1 MRLGYTECPG
11 CGIHV
16 GNGDKQLHD
25 ASATHK
31 AASRLRVL
39 RAQKKPAWLS
49 ALSVVSPTATPA
61 PAGGVPPPASPQ
73 EAAKAVRSSCKPTP
87 GVGSAPSS
95 PQPAASDSASPP
107 SPQSSPLTQAPRVQP
122 PAARPHAAA
131 ADHTDAAAAPPSSL
145 DTSGMTK
152 RQRKQ
157 AEIKLAMQEKSAK
170 RAEAKRLREAAAA
183 APSDAPASAVPGEGP
198 STDTVSASPASRN
211 PGVPIGSVS
220 RDTPDAAATA
230 PSVRNSI
237 MEAVL
242 ARFAQRP
249 RS

>member
-1 MRLGYTECPG
+1 
-11 CGIHV
+11 
-16 GNGDKQLHD
+16 
-25 ASATHK
+25 
-31 AASRLRVL
+31 
-39 RAQKKPAWLS
+39 
-49 ALSVVSPTATPA
+49 
-61 PAGGVPPPASPQ
+61 
-73 EAAKAVRSSCKPTP
+73 
-87 GVGSAPSS
+87 
-95 PQPAASDSASPP
+95 
-107 SPQSSPLTQAPRVQP
+107 
-122 PAARPHAAA
+122 
-131 ADHTDAAAAPPSSL
+131 
-145 DTSGMTK
+145 MTK

-157 AEIKLAMQEKSAK
+157 AEFKLAMQEKSAK
-170 RAEAKRLREAAAA
+170 RAEAKRLREAAAAA

-249 RS
+249 RR